1 MELSQMIRKSE
12 SKIKDMQKEINTK
25 VSKLF
30 ASFFEPIM
38 YTSEM
43 FLHRKST
50 DFTTSLNLHAIYN
63 YYILSSVL
71 ALLKIEYLLK
81 I

>member
-1 MELSQMIRKSE
+1 MIRKSE
-12 SKIKDMQKEINTK
+12 NKIKDMLKEINTK

-38 YTSEM
+38 YTSEI

-50 DFTTSLNLHAIYN
+50 DFTTCPNLHAIYN
-63 YYILSSVL
+63 YFLSNVL
-71 ALLKIEYLLK
+71 ALLRIEYLLK

>member
-12 SKIKDMQKEINTK
+12 NKIKDMQKEINTK

-50 DFTTSLNLHAIYN
+50 DFICPNLHAIYN